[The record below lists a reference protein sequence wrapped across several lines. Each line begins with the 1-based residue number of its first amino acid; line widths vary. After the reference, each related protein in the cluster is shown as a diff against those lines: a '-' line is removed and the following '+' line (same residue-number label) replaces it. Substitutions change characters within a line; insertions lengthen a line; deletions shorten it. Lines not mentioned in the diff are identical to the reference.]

1 MDQKEHLRMIE
12 KIRGF
17 RVNKKRKKVAVIE
30 SGIARLENEIG
41 HITEEIQTAQQTF
54 QQEKKEMLDQLLQ
67 KRTNVDALYTMQKK
81 ELLQQK
87 RVRDAHQQR
96 VGKEEDLM
104 DRKHEHRLGLKD
116 LWLSEKS
123 LIKIEEFVKMES
135 L

>member
-17 RVNKKRKKVAVIE
+17 RVNKKRKKVAMIE
-30 SGIARLENEIG
+30 SGIVRLENEIG
-41 HITEEIQTAQQTF
+41 DITEEIQTTQQTF
-54 QQEKKEMLDQLLQ
+54 QQEKKEMLNQLMQ

-81 ELLQQK
+81 ELLQQQ
-87 RVRDAHQQR
+87 RVREAHQKKL
-96 VGKEEDLM
+96 VKEEDLV